1 MGQKKRNLSA
11 RKVLS
16 TAVLC
21 FFWYFFDERIDDM
34 NKFKRRPVAA
44 AVLAAI
50 LFTSGISGCQKGE
63 NRIESQETAVQATPE
78 IKGKEPEDGKAEG
91 GKTETGKTK
100 EEKTEADVNVET
112 KDSVIVVMG
121 PTSEPEAGFDPA
133 YGWGAG
139 EHVHEPLIQ
148 STLTVTTKDLRI
160 DYDLATDMK
169 VSEDG
174 LTWTVT
180 IRDDVKFTD
189 GEALNAGDVAF
200 TYNTLRDTSSVN
212 DFTMLKEAA
221 ALDDTTV
228 EFRLNR
234 P

>member
-1 MGQKKRNLSA
+1 MKFKCQEGIEYSSTLLFLVLFDFMEKFLMKGWMRLS
-11 RKVLS
+11 
-16 TAVLC
+16 
-21 FFWYFFDERIDDM
+21 
-34 NKFKRRPVAA
+34 KFKRRPMAA

-50 LFTSGISGCQKGE
+50 LFASGISGCQKGE
-63 NRIESQETAVQATPE
+63 NRIESQETAAQAASET
-78 IKGKEPEDGKAEG
+78 KGKGPGD
-91 GKTETGKTK
+91 GKTEAGMDV
-100 EEKTEADVNVET
+100 EA

-121 PTSEPEAGFDPA
+121 PSSEPEAGFDPA

-189 GEALNAGDVAF
+189 GEALDAGMWR
-200 TYNTLRDTSSVN
+200 LRIIRSGTP
-212 DFTMLKEAA
+212 
-221 ALDDTTV
+221 AL
-228 EFRLNR
+228 
-234 P
+234 